1 MDGKATT
8 ETGHKQALSV
18 SQLVE
23 LVCELKGTVGELRQS
38 VADLKQTV
46 RAQQQTIDELQVEK
60 DRLKQQLRE
69 RDGQHPTQRLADEY
83 SLEAEDKRAGGQR
96 RKKQKSPRRGRRTT
110 EEKLALAD
118 RDEDVFPED
127 VPPDVCTLHLSRVVW
142 RIENGQ
148 AVLVAYHVYHGP
160 GGEVPTIPGTLGRS
174 EYGIEIYLAL
184 TFTVFI
190 TRLSMDKVCQ
200 QLEFFWGLK
209 LAKSQAD
216 ALLNRLARE
225 WEPEFDTLCTLLA
238 NSTVVHADET
248 GWSIN
253 SVWAFLS
260 EQVRII
266 LFGVHKDGATL
277 ATLLPKDLF
286 GGVLVSDDAAVY
298 RGFTLAQKCWAHLIR
313 KAIRLTLLQPD
324 NEEYRTFLTGLLT
337 LYRKACRLKQ
347 DRRLKP
353 ATRLQKARTLEDDL
367 WTLCGSRFRDDTP
380 PATDTEHDFVN
391 LVNELLRLM
400 KAEELFT
407 FVIHPE
413 VPGTNNESERTLRD
427 AANDRKTGR
436 TSKTIRGAR
445 RRTVLTSVLESL
457 RLSLPDFTLRHVLEE
472 VTTWLVTGRSRFGQ
486 LLESQ
491 NLPPPECSPLDA
503 LLPATGVP

>member
-1 MDGKATT
+1 
-8 ETGHKQALSV
+8 
-18 SQLVE
+18 
-23 LVCELKGTVGELRQS
+23 
-38 VADLKQTV
+38 
-46 RAQQQTIDELQVEK
+46 
-60 DRLKQQLRE
+60 
-69 RDGQHPTQRLADEY
+69 
-83 SLEAEDKRAGGQR
+83 
-96 RKKQKSPRRGRRTT
+96 
-110 EEKLALAD
+110 
-118 RDEDVFPED
+118 
-127 VPPDVCTLHLSRVVW
+127 
-142 RIENGQ
+142 
-148 AVLVAYHVYHGP
+148 
-160 GGEVPTIPGTLGRS
+160 
-174 EYGIEIYLAL
+174 
-184 TFTVFI
+184 
-190 TRLSMDKVCQ
+190 
-200 QLEFFWGLK
+200 
-209 LAKSQAD
+209 
-216 ALLNRLARE
+216 LLNRLARE

-238 NSTVVHADET
+238 NSTRPTYGRCPHADET

-253 SVWAFLS
+253 SAWAFLS
-260 EQVRII
+260 EQVWII
-266 LFGVHKDGATL
+266 LFGVHKDGETL

-298 RGFTLAQKCWAHLIR
+298 RGFTLAQKCWAQHGRFVVERLLVSGRGPTTRSVPGMIR

-337 LYRKACRLKQ
+337 LYRKACRLQQ

-400 KAEELFT
+400 EAEELFT

-457 RLSLPDFTLRHVLEE
+457 RLSLPDFTLSHVLQE